1 MNSLTPLINNN
12 LNKEALK
19 MIFFEIFKKTLM
31 KKFIEYQR

>member
-12 LNKEALK
+12 FNKEALK
-19 MIFFEIFKKTLM
+19 MIFFENFKKTLV